1 MKPYNASLKLNS
13 QKLRS
18 AQTEPEK
25 RLWERIRNDQ
35 LLGFRFYRQKPLLSY
50 IVDFYCP
57 KANLVI
63 ELDGRQHY
71 EHDHWE
77 NDRIRD
83 AELNSIGLQ
92 VLRFDNQ
99 EVLCEL
105 DTVID
110 KIVKNFPT
118 STIPP
123 L

>member
-1 MKPYNASLKLNS
+1 M
-13 QKLRS
+13 RS

-71 EHDHWE
+71 EYDYQE
-77 NDRIRD
+77 SDRIRD
-83 AELNSIGLQ
+83 VELNSIGLQ

-99 EVLCEL
+99 EVLFEL
-105 DTVID
+105 DTVIE

-118 STIPP
+118 LTVPP